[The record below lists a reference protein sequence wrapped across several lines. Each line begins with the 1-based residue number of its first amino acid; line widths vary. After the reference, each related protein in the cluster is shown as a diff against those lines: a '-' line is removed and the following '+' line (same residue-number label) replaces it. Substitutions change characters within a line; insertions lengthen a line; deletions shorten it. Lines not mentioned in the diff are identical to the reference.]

1 MSGED
6 FGGVA
11 RALASWSEKIEGLDP
26 RQVLLGLGH
35 LGTFLK
41 AVSNAE
47 IDLELG
53 STDSSIPASRA
64 EF

>member
-1 MSGED
+1 MTGENNISNIT
-6 FGGVA
+6 
-11 RALASWSEKIEGLDP
+11 RALASWSEKIEGVDP

-35 LGTFLK
+35 LGSFLK

-53 STDSSIPASRA
+53 LLDSAGTSP
-64 EF
+64 